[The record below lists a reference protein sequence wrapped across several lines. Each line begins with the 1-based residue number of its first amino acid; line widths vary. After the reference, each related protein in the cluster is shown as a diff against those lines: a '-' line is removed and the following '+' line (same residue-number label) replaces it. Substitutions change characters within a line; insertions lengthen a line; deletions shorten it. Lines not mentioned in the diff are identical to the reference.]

1 MKTLLR
7 YIYILLFA
15 GLFAAC
21 EDEIRFDVPGEIP
34 EGSGVVIAD
43 VEFMPLDEA
52 LTVTGGSR
60 ATVAPPGN
68 AMNEIMDLCILLYD
82 KSGNLK
88 QIFSEKDFIDYKIT
102 DEPRTDGDAEN
113 GVTAESKTKRASLKF
128 DAPFGEYYIYAVSNL
143 GGVTGKSTLDIL
155 TENNDLIQTRDGL
168 KKIHCEWD
176 PSNFRNNREMMGAF
190 TDPSTSTESGE
201 AVARTSPRMVE
212 ETIRITR
219 DNMLIHAWLKR
230 VASKVT
236 IEFDGSNLRDN
247 VTIYIQKATIHHIPA
262 GAFLGADSKVA
273 NEEGYIKDSSH
284 HLEYGLGTDFKQWP
298 SVTRRHPL
306 INEVAEGAT
315 LPSHSENSYALY
327 FYENRQGNFEGL
339 AEYDKRQYPS
349 VAETVKD
356 KTDLYDK
363 IPNGTYIEVEGY
375 YESNFGANPTH
386 GPIKYRFMLGQD
398 TRFDFNADR
407 NCHYKV
413 TMCFRGNGNDV
424 DWHIDYEEEN
434 PQMFA
439 PDLYYISYLYDRK
452 MTMPVRINEGE
463 NFKLADLRAEI
474 ICNHWAPEDPYRDIR
489 KQNPTSDEYEFTWR
503 VSWYNQHSRKD
514 APSPTHTYNGEKITD
529 EYNPATEPFDFNK
542 DIEMGFLSLR
552 RVRDI
557 IVGGATKDP
566 QKLVDIWNEREIG
579 KRVYEIP
586 GADGVFSYGT
596 EHDPDGVWTG
606 QYNVEKNGLSY
617 VFNLPFYT
625 RALQLSS
632 FLSYTANNPYSY
644 PRKAVVRIIATFQHK
659 VTGEKIYRSKRVT
672 IQQVERVQNPK
683 AIYRS
688 HDNDDPFDVYLMR
701 SDPENLDRF
710 VEIISD
716 GPWRA
721 EVVGDNSTWVLLN
734 NGTKPVYGESGT
746 PIRFQVKPSGTIGEN
761 RVRNAAVRVY
771 YNNYTCVHLILLRQ
785 GYAPVQIPG
794 SNTRWATY
802 NLFNKSKFMS
812 SPIGFGSYFK
822 LGNLDDAIGEE
833 NNNTYR
839 LGRNVNGSLM
849 LAGGGSKTWANI
861 HNKNEKNEN
870 VDFTLSRD
878 GKGGITSGTGLKLGV
893 DYFGTITIGGQKYK
907 VASYDDFKHLRDNT
921 EKAFGVVYADGAT
934 ETATTTEVAYRF
946 LDTTGDKTHSSYGM
960 RGVIAYA
967 WNTESGRGNFEQVF
981 FPISGSGHG
990 RRKQWLEEG
999 DDRGVLR
1006 YSDVRYPLLDNRI
1019 MVFDL
1024 NQTPGAMYWFREG
1037 KHSGHVEENESG
1049 AKSNYAS
1056 FCADLN
1062 YYTFDFNYYHD
1073 FCIGV
1078 SSARAGSDALPIK
1091 WVLAD

>member
-34 EGSGVVIAD
+34 EGSGVVVAEVD
-43 VEFMPLDEA
+43 FMPLMDA
-52 LTVTGGSR
+52 LTVENGGSR
-60 ATVAPPGN
+60 TDAPPGN
-68 AMNEIMDLCILLYD
+68 AMNEIMDLCILFYD
-82 KSGNLK
+82 NKKGDL
-88 QIFSEKDFIDYKIT
+88 QGIFSIDDFIDYKIS

-113 GVTAESKTKRASLKF
+113 GVTAESNTRRASLKF

-143 GGVTGKSTLDIL
+143 GGISGKSTLDVL
-155 TENNDLIQTRDGL
+155 DENKDLVKTRDGL
-168 KKIHCEWD
+168 KRIHCTWD
-176 PSNFRNNREMMGAF
+176 PSNFENNREMMGAF
-190 TDPSTSTESGE
+190 SDASSVTESGE
-201 AVARTSPRMVE
+201 ALARTSPRMVE
-212 ETIRITR
+212 ETVRITR
-219 DNMLIHAWLKR
+219 DNMTIHAWLKR

-247 VTIYIQKATIHHIPA
+247 ITIYIQKATIHHIPT
-262 GAFLGADSKVA
+262 GAFLGAESKVSG
-273 NEEGYIKDSSH
+273 ESGYLKDGSH
-284 HLEYGLGTDFKQWP
+284 YLDYGLGNDYKEWP

-306 INEVAEGAT
+306 ITEVAEKAT
-315 LPSHSENSYALY
+315 LPSHSEDSYALY
-327 FYENRQGNFEGL
+327 FYENRQGNFEGQ

-349 VAETVKD
+349 IAETVKD

-363 IPNGTYIEVEGY
+363 IPNGTYIEVDGY
-375 YESNFGANPTH
+375 YEATSGANPTH

-434 PQMFA
+434 PQLFA
-439 PDLYYISYLYDRK
+439 PDLYYIAYLYDRK

-463 NFKLADLRAEI
+463 KYKLVDLRAEI
-474 ICNHWAPEDPYRDIR
+474 ICNHWAPEDPYRNIR
-489 KQNPTSDEYEFTWR
+489 KQHPSSDQYEFTWR
-503 VSWYNQHSRKD
+503 VNWYNQHSRCD
-514 APSPTHTYNGEKITD
+514 APSPTHTYEGVKITD
-529 EYNPATEPFDFNK
+529 EYNKDTEPFDFNK

-557 IVGGATKDP
+557 IIGGATKDP
-566 QKLVDIWNEREIG
+566 QKLVDIWDERQIG
-579 KRVYEIP
+579 HRIYEIP
-586 GADGVFSYGT
+586 GADGVYSYDT
-596 EHDPDGVWTG
+596 EQDPDSVWTG
-606 QYNVEKNGLSY
+606 QYYVEKNGKAY

-632 FLSYTANNPYSY
+632 YLAYTANNPYSY
-644 PRKAVVRIIATFQHK
+644 PRKSVVRIIAKFQHK
-659 VTGEKIYRSKRVT
+659 ETGAVLYRSKRVT
-672 IQQVERVQNPK
+672 IQQVERIQNPK
-683 AIYRS
+683 GVYRS
-688 HDNDDPFDVYLMR
+688 HDNDEPFDVYLMR

-746 PIRFQVKPSGTIGEN
+746 PIRFQVKPSGKISSD

-785 GYAPVQIPG
+785 GYAPVKIPG
-794 SNTRWATY
+794 SNTRWATF
-802 NLFNKSKFMS
+802 NLFNRNKFMA
-812 SPIGFGSYFK
+812 SPIGTGSYFK
-822 LGNLDDAIGEE
+822 LGNLDEPIAEE
-833 NNNTYR
+833 NNLTYG
-839 LGRNVNGSLM
+839 LNRNVTGELVI
-849 LAGGGSKTWANI
+849 AGGGRKTWVDIQNR
-861 HNKNEKNEN
+861 NEN
-870 VDFTLSRD
+870 GVPVKFSMKRD
-878 GKGGITSGTGLKLGV
+878 GEGGIISNNLKLGV
-893 DYFGTITIGGQKYK
+893 DYFGTVTIGGQDYK
-907 VASYDDFKHLRDNT
+907 VASYDDFVHLRANT

-934 ETATTTEVAYRF
+934 ETVTSTEVAYRF
-946 LDTTGDKTHSSYGM
+946 LDRDGDVSRSPYGM

-967 WNTESGRGNFEQVF
+967 WNTELGQGNFEQVF
-981 FPISGSGHG
+981 FPISGSGYG

-999 DDRGVLR
+999 DNRGVLR
-1006 YSDVRYPLLDNRI
+1006 YGDVKYPVVDLRV

-1024 NQTPGAMYWFREG
+1024 NQTPGAIYWVREARYRG
-1037 KHSGHVEENESG
+1037 KVEEDESG
-1049 AKSNYAS
+1049 EMSYYAC
-1056 FCADLN
+1056 FAADMN
-1062 YYTFDFNYYHD
+1062 YYTYDFGIYHD
-1073 FCIGV
+1073 LCMGN
-1078 SSARAGSDALPIK
+1078 SANPGSDALLLK